1 MSIKSILLSK
11 SSFDF
16 WYMFCANIIK
26 KGFGFVR
33 EIILASIFG
42 SSVLYTNFLLLKT
55 VSEFFSDLTQ
65 GSAMQ
70 ASLLSK
76 FSKLYSSNDE
86 ISLVNI
92 FKFSQKIMLGLFILS
107 QLIQIPIIL
116 YINPEYFWTFIFL
129 SLLLG
134 IILSI
139 NFYNAIFL
147 VIMQGKG
154 QFKKHSIATTMDM
167 FISTLIL
174 YPLSLLFGVIGIAI
188 SRLLGLLSL
197 FYIYLFPMFRE
208 QKGKDVEFGI
218 KDFNI
223 SLLLLGNFAN
233 IIMLLSRFVAGL
245 DDGNNITFFNYSV
258 VLLNVLLTAVVL
270 NLNTIVLRR
279 LSIKKDIRLV
289 LFSGFTALILG
300 LGLVFVINTFGF
312 EIIQFIFQRGAF
324 TLEDTLA
331 TLAYAKDLS
340 FSFVLIFLASA
351 LFQPFFS
358 LPKEYLNLSSKNI
371 ALLFLISIG
380 LIIAYFQFFPS
391 SAKSQSLIMMYSLSA
406 LYFILSLFSYVK
418 YYRYVS

>member
-11 SSFDF
+11 SSLDF
-16 WYMFCANIIK
+16 GYMFCANIIK

-42 SSVLYTNFLLLKT
+42 SSVLYANFLLLKT
-55 VSEFFSDLTQ
+55 VSELFSDLTQ

-76 FSKLYSSNDE
+76 FSKLYSSNDD

-188 SRLLGLLSL
+188 SRLLGLFSL

-358 LPKEYLNLSSKNI
+358 LPQEYLNLSSKNI

-380 LIIAYFQFFPS
+380 LIIAYFQFSPS

-406 LYFILSLFSYVK
+406 LYFILSLYSYVK